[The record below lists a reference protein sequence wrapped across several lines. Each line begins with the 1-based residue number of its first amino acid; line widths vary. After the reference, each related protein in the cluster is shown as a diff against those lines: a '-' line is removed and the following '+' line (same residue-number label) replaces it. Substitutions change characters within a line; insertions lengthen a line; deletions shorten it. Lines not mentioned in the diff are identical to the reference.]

1 MTAIQLHPIPILLRR
16 LSWRLG
22 AWLPML
28 LLPAMLALLLL
39 LGLPGAARAAAPAG
53 TVLQVVA
60 TATYVPAG
68 YTQSETVSSNGVTLT
83 VLPTEALV
91 LTQAQSVTRP
101 PGMQV
106 VLSHLLTNT
115 GNVRSSY
122 TLGWANGGAGCPSSA
137 ALSLGSLQLVRDL
150 NSNGAADSAEPV
162 LALNTPGA
170 LVLNPGETATLLAVG
185 TLPTAASGAVCATL
199 SATTVLQGQS
209 ASNRDVIEIGNVAV
223 LSLIKSASYST
234 PLQPGISRI
243 DYTVNGTNVGN
254 QAAQATSA
262 ALPANTTI
270 VVNGSPVNVL
280 LLRDVIP
287 TGTYYVAGSLQTS
300 MPGALRL
307 FRLPVDA
314 PFNYRTGAADD
325 ASAVEVAVALPAP
338 ATIAPNASFQMR
350 LSVTVSAGAAAGN
363 LLNTAQAFYND
374 GTQATSSASNTVPVS
389 LNPARIGVAE
399 AASLPRANGDGTAD
413 VTVSVRVKNYGASWL
428 YDAQL
433 LNVLEGAG
441 ATQFGTYSAA
451 ASPAAGQYTVVPGSL
466 KTVQTAGSVG
476 GLVASVNSA
485 FDGTAAHSSLLAPG
499 AVLPIGGDL
508 TVQFVVRFN
517 TSGRAATLYN
527 STRAQA
533 ATVAGNTASITDD
546 SVNGA
551 DPDPDADGNPG
562 NNTSPTPIGT
572 QPPLLTLSKSAS
584 APRYVSAGVY
594 DVDFSFKVSNTGSG
608 IAPNLRVIDNLNCA
622 FSMDQSD
629 GAVAQWE
636 LRGPVRSGAG
646 ILAPS
651 ANFTGAAPC
660 DRSAW
665 NATDATQ
672 FPTGI
677 ALSLT
682 DGSRA
687 LGAGQSEQLGFTVR
701 VTLKANRTGGRVTY
715 TNKAWAAALSQN
727 TINFDPSLVAGASS
741 ASAVGLLVDPQGTV
755 YDAVSRSPI
764 AGAVV
769 TIKRQSC
776 DGGTAGSITA
786 DQVLGSSS
794 GLYTFNADGSMSMTT
809 GADGNWQFYWLAPPV
824 SGKCSYSLS
833 VTPPANSGY
842 LYPSQRIPAQGGT
855 FASCGAVTPNPLSPK
870 EGEATTWYTSLASGF
885 NADGSACDVVH
896 NHIPLD
902 PGRINGLLLSKA
914 ASKQQVDFGDFL
926 DYALTVTNKTGF
938 PLKGIAFSDTLPA
951 GFAYVPN
958 SSKFNGNV
966 IANPN
971 GGVGP
976 VLSWQIPD
984 AELAVDQSVMVRY
997 RVRVGVGARIS
1008 GNATNRAQASTK
1020 GYTSNTAENTVRVN
1034 GGVFSDEAFAFG
1046 KVYMDCRADRQ
1057 QDGEDEP
1064 GVPGV
1069 RLWLED
1075 GTNVVTD
1082 GEGRWSLYGLKPL
1095 THVLRLDETT
1105 LPVGATVAIQGNRN
1119 AGTPGSRFVDLKKGE
1134 FHKANFPLQGC
1145 DNEATQKDV
1154 QARRAAAAKNLDAEL
1169 AGQLRNRLDPKG
1181 QVVVASDTRGMPAAG
1196 QINGS
1201 GMGAG
1206 ASITATT
1213 GPLIALPG
1221 APQRAAGAGAAGG
1234 GVGGGGNFLDGTGSV
1249 GGTGTL
1255 AAAQQV
1261 KSLPATG
1268 QVPSAGVG
1276 SQAAGQPG
1284 SVTAGLVPQPVAPS
1298 SIELEKLLP
1307 ELDNKPGFVEL
1318 RDGDTLPGQ
1327 AINVR
1332 VKGPAGAVLQLS
1344 VNGEAID
1351 GRRVGKK
1358 ATLPKTETSAWEY
1371 IGVAFKPGKNRLR
1384 LQVMDEMGNARG
1396 EPVEIGVT
1404 APDKL
1409 GIVRIVVPT
1418 DARADA
1424 RTPVP
1429 VQIVLTDAAGVPVTA
1444 RTQITLES
1452 DAGRW
1457 QEEDLNDKEPGL
1469 QAFIEG
1475 GRATYHLIPPGTP
1488 GDVRVRVTVNAIVQE
1503 ARLALLPDLRPMIAV
1518 GIVEGTLDLTKRGKL
1533 GIDQLPAGA
1542 AFEQELSSLG
1552 SNGDTGSSRAGGRA
1566 AFFLKGAI
1574 KGEYLL
1580 TASLDTAKSS
1590 SDRMFRDIRPDE
1602 FYPVY
1607 GDASE
1612 RGYDAQSSQKLYVRI
1627 DKNRSYL
1634 LYGDF
1639 QTASST
1645 EVRKLSQTSRTL
1657 TGMKGVYDEGGMRV
1671 TAYGSR
1677 TSQTQQIEEFAGKG
1691 ISGPYYLA
1699 GNLGDMVEN
1708 SETVEIVS
1716 RDRNQANVILKAT
1729 TLTRFVDYTLEP
1741 STRRLMFV
1749 SPVSAVDADLNP
1761 QSVRVTYEVDAG
1773 GPKYTVAGVDAQ
1785 FKLGE
1790 RVQAGVVAH
1799 VDDNPENRRRMTAV
1813 TGLARLGENT
1823 SMATEAVRTH
1833 SDDKGSGSAGRV
1845 ELRHQTENLGVSA
1858 QVARASSSFD
1868 NPAAGFGAGN
1878 TEASARAEYR
1888 IDSTMAARAEA
1899 LYSKSEGTSASL
1911 TSSADGTSLTTA
1923 TAATPA
1929 ARGQSVSLL
1938 KRFNDYFSAE
1948 VGLRHGATANSSSA
1962 SMFSY
1967 DQVSS
1972 YSGAAGSSVTALGS
1986 AANSSSSLASDQNS
2000 LTTVRARLT
2009 ATLPGAPQAQVFVE
2023 GEQDTKD
2030 SSRHM
2035 AAVGGNYAITSKT
2048 RIYGRYELSSSLYE
2062 DTSSTTGTSTG
2073 STSRNVGILGVES
2086 AYMEGGRVYNEYRL
2100 ADADSSR
2107 TAQIANGIRN
2117 TVKLGEHWQ
2126 LTGGIERTRAL
2137 GTVSSTSLASGLG
2150 SSTAVT
2156 SGVEYTHGAFRASG
2170 ILEKRTG
2177 SDADTVLN
2185 SLGVGYRLND
2195 EWTLLARSIYNSSK
2209 GVGDQQGN
2217 ERTQSRQQLGAAYRP
2232 KDDDRFNAL
2241 ARYEHRSETIR
2252 GDTATAGSIS
2262 GNAFG
2267 SDASLPGSYRS
2278 DIASVHLNYS
2288 PDAGNTVS
2296 GRLAFKRSSYD
2307 DGSLKSSYT
2316 AQLLYGRWT
2325 RDLNAKWDLSVQGGL
2340 LHGSGGA
2347 LQKSLG
2353 LELGYQVMKDLWFS
2367 VGYNALGLSDR
2378 DLTAG
2383 EYTSRGAYMRLRFK
2397 FDETGLGFER
2407 SGAGKD
2413 GSPVGAA
2420 SLTSNAPGK
2429 PIEAPPRIAA
2439 PDAQELQQQPQPQ
2452 QSQQQQ
2458 QPQQQTGTAGG
2469 GQ

>member
-16 LSWRLG
+16 PSRRLG

-28 LLPAMLALLLL
+28 LLPAMLVLLL
-39 LGLPGAARAAAPAG
+39 LGLCGAAGARPAPGG
-53 TVLQVVA
+53 TVIRVVA
-60 TATYVPAG
+60 TATYTPAG
-68 YTQSETVSSNGVTLT
+68 YTQTETVSSNGVALTVQSVESLTLT
-83 VLPTEALV
+83 QDQTL
-91 LTQAQSVTRP
+91 TRP
-101 PGMQV
+101 PGMPV
-106 VLSHLLTNT
+106 AVSHLLTNT
-115 GNVRSSY
+115 GNVRTGY
-122 TLGWANGGAGCPSSA
+122 KLGWANGGAGCPSSA
-137 ALSLGSLQLVRDL
+137 ALSLASLQLVRDA
-150 NSNGAADSAEPV
+150 NSNGVADAGELP
-162 LALNTPGA
+162 LTLNTPGA
-170 LVLNPGETATLLAVG
+170 LTLDPGETATLLAVG
-185 TLPTAASGAVCATL
+185 TMPTAASGAVCATL
-199 SATTVLQGQS
+199 TATSGVQAAT

-223 LSLIKSASYST
+223 LSLTKSASYSA
-234 PLQPGISRI
+234 PLQPGVSRI
-243 DYTVNGTNVGN
+243 DYTVNVTNVGN
-254 QAAQATSA
+254 QAAQGASTA
-262 ALPANTTI
+262 MPGNTPI
-270 VVNGSPVNVL
+270 VVNGSPVNAI

-287 TGTYYVAGSLQTS
+287 TGTQYVAGSLQTPI
-300 MPGALRL
+300 PGMLRL
-307 FRLPVDA
+307 FRLPGDA

-338 ATIAPNASFQMR
+338 ASVAANASLQMR
-350 LSVTVSAGAAAGN
+350 LSVMVAANASAGN

-399 AASLPRANGDGTAD
+399 WASLPRANADGTAD

-433 LNVLEGAG
+433 INVLEGAG
-441 ATQFGTYSAA
+441 ATQFGTYSSA
-451 ASPAAGQYTVVPGSL
+451 ASPAAGQYTLVPGSL
-466 KTVQTAGSVG
+466 KTLQAAGSVG
-476 GLVASVNSA
+476 GQLAAVNSA

-508 TVQFVVRFN
+508 TLQFVVRFN
-517 TSGRAATLYN
+517 TAGRAATLAN

-546 SVNGA
+546 SVNGT
-551 DPDPDADGNPG
+551 DPDPDGDGNPG

-572 QPPLLTLSKSAS
+572 QPPLLSLSKSAS
-584 APRYVSAGVY
+584 APRYVAAGVY

-622 FSMDQSD
+622 FSMDQAD
-629 GAVAQWE
+629 GPVAQWA
-636 LRGPVRSGAG
+636 LLGPVRSGAG

-660 DRSAW
+660 DRTSW

-672 FPTGI
+672 FPSAI

-701 VTLKANRTGGRVTY
+701 VTLKTNRTGGRVTY
-715 TNKAWAAALSQN
+715 TNKAWAAALSAN
-727 TINFDPSLVAGASS
+727 TINFDPALVAGASS

-769 TIKRQSC
+769 TVKRQSC
-776 DGGTAGSITA
+776 DGGTPGAITA
-786 DQVLGSSS
+786 DQVLGGNS
-794 GLYTFNADGSMSMTT
+794 GVYTFNADGTLSMTT

-824 SGKCSYSLS
+824 SGKCSYTVS
-833 VTPPANSGY
+833 VTPPAGSGY

-855 FASCGAVTPNPLSPK
+855 FASCGAVTPNPQSPK

-902 PGRINGLLLSKA
+902 PGLVNGLLLRKA

-938 PLKGIAFSDTLPA
+938 PIKGIAFSDTLPA
-951 GFAYVPN
+951 GFAYVPG
-958 SSKFNGNV
+958 SSKFNGNA
-966 IANPN
+966 IANPS
-971 GGVGP
+971 GGAGP
-976 VLSWQIPD
+976 ALVWQIPD
-984 AELAVDQSVMVRY
+984 AQLAADQSVMVRY

-1008 GNATNRAQASTK
+1008 GNATNRAQASAK

-1075 GTNVVTD
+1075 GTNVITD

-1105 LPVGATVAIQGNRN
+1105 LPVGARVAIQDNRN
-1119 AGTPGSRFVDLKKGE
+1119 AGTASSRFVDLKKGE
-1134 FHKANFPLQGC
+1134 FHKANFPLHGC
-1145 DNEATQKDV
+1145 DNADTLKDV
-1154 QARRAAAAKNLDAEL
+1154 QARRQAAAKNLDSEL
-1169 AGQLRNRLDPKG
+1169 AGALRNRLDPKG
-1181 QVVVASDTRGMPAAG
+1181 QVVTASDTRGMPAAG

-1201 GMGAG
+1201 GGGAN
-1206 ASITATT
+1206 ASLTATT

-1221 APQRAAGAGAAGG
+1221 APQRAAGVGAAGAG
-1234 GVGGGGNFLDGTGSV
+1234 SGNFLDGTV

-1276 SQAAGQPG
+1276 SQAAGLPG

-1298 SIELEKLLP
+1298 SVELEKLLP

-1327 AINVR
+1327 ALNVR

-1344 VNGEAID
+1344 VNGELVD

-1371 IGVAFKPGKNRLR
+1371 IGVGFKPGANRLR

-1488 GDVRVRVTVNAIVQE
+1488 GDVRVRATVNALVQE

-1552 SNGDTGSSRAGGRA
+1552 NNGDTTNTRAGGRA

-1590 SDRMFRDIRPDE
+1590 RDRLFRDIRPDE

-1657 TGMKGVYDEGGMRV
+1657 TGMKGVYEEGGMRV
-1671 TAYGSR
+1671 TAYGAR

-1699 GNLGDMVEN
+1699 GNLGDLVEN

-1761 QSVRVTYEVDAG
+1761 QSIRVTYEVDAG

-1785 FKLGE
+1785 VKLGE

-1799 VDDNPENRRRMTAV
+1799 VDENPDNRRRMTAA
-1813 TGLARLGENT
+1813 TALARLGEST
-1823 SMATEAVRTH
+1823 SMAAEAVRTH
-1833 SDDKGSGSAGRV
+1833 SDDKGSGSAGRI

-1878 TEASARAEYR
+1878 TEASVRAEYR
-1888 IDSTMAARAEA
+1888 IDSTLAARAEA

-1911 TSSADGTSLTTA
+1911 TSSTDGTSLSTA

-1948 VGLRHGATANSSSA
+1948 VGLRHGATASSGSA

-1972 YSGAAGSSVTALGS
+1972 FSSTTGSSVTALGS
-1986 AANSSSSLASDQNS
+1986 AANSSSSLASDQND

-2023 GEQDTKD
+2023 GEQDTKN
-2030 SSRHM
+2030 SGRHM
-2035 AAVGGNYAITSKT
+2035 AAIGGNYAITDKT
-2048 RIYGRYELSSSLYE
+2048 RVYGRYELSSTLYD
-2062 DTSSTTGTSTG
+2062 DTSSTTGS
-2073 STSRNVGILGVES
+2073 STSRNVGILGIES

-2117 TVKLGEHWQ
+2117 TVKLGEHWA

-2137 GTVSSTSLASGLG
+2137 GTVSSTSLGSGLG

-2156 SGVEYTHGAFRASG
+2156 SGVEYTNGALRASG

-2177 SDADTVLN
+2177 SDADTVLG
-2185 SLGVGYRLND
+2185 SMGAGYRLND
-2195 EWTLLARSIYNSSK
+2195 EWTLLARSVYSSSK

-2217 ERTQSRQQLGAAYRP
+2217 ERIQSRQQLGAAYRP
-2232 KDDDRFNAL
+2232 KNDDRFNAV

-2267 SDASLPGSYRS
+2267 SDASLPGSYKS
-2278 DIASVHLNYS
+2278 DIASVHASFS
-2288 PDAGNTVS
+2288 PDADNTLS
-2296 GRLAFKRSSYD
+2296 GRFAVKRSSYD

-2353 LELGYQVMKDLWFS
+2353 LELGYQVMKDLWLS
-2367 VGYNALGLSDR
+2367 VGYNAIGLSDR

-2383 EYTSRGAYMRLRFK
+2383 EYTSKGAYFRLRFK
-2397 FDETGLGFER
+2397 FDETGLGFAR
-2407 SGAGKD
+2407 SGEGSP

-2429 PIEAPPRIAA
+2429 PIEAPPRIEE
-2439 PDAQELQQQPQPQ
+2439 PGQTPPQ
-2452 QSQQQQ
+2452 QSQSQPQ
-2458 QPQQQTGTAGG
+2458 QPQQQQQSGSAGG